1 MKTFRP
7 KIYVY
12 AVLAVVVAIAI
23 LLYCFFFTEFSKQS
37 NTEYIYIDADDTTD
51 SVVVKLEK
59 VGKSHAVNAFSN
71 MARHFG
77 YDGDKIRTGRYAVEP
92 GESTFSLFRKMKNGM
107 QSPVK
112 LTMPESRTTDR
123 LAAVLAHKL
132 MLDSAEVAEQLANQE
147 FCNKYGC
154 DTSTVMALFIP
165 DTYEVY
171 WNISLDKLMKKMEKA
186 NNNFWNEERTTKA
199 NAMGLTKDE
208 VATLASIV
216 DEETANNSEKPMIA
230 GMYLNRLKKG
240 MPLQADPTIKF
251 ALKDFALRRIYHKL
265 LTVDSPYNTYKNQGL
280 PPGPIK
286 IASVAGIDAV
296 LNYVHHDYLYMC
308 AKEDFSGTHNF
319 AVTYAEHLQN
329 AAKYTKALNNRG
341 IK

>member
-1 MKTFRP
+1 MKKNLIKKCAVAAAACAVIAAGVGYYYFFSSMSKDGETH
-7 KIYVY
+7 YVY
-12 AVLAVVVAIAI
+12 V
-23 LLYCFFFTEFSKQS
+23 
-37 NTEYIYIDADDTTD
+37 DDDDNID
-51 SVVVKLEK
+51 SVYTKLSD
-59 VGKSHAVNAFSN
+59 VSASHSLAAFKRLTNATSY
-71 MARHFG
+71 ASHV
-77 YDGDKIRTGRYAVEP
+77 RTGRYAIEP
-92 GESTFSLFRKMKNGM
+92 STGALQTFRHMRNG
-107 QSPVK
+107 QQTPVN
-112 LTMPESRTTDR
+112 LTVPSVRT
-123 LAAVLAHKL
+123 
-132 MLDSAEVAEQLANQE
+132 
-147 FCNKYGC
+147 
-154 DTSTVMALFIP
+154 
-165 DTYEVY
+165 
-171 WNISLDKLMKKMEKA
+171 LDKLAAELSKRLMVDSADIAKALTSEATCEKYGYDTATIACMFIPNTYDIYWNTSVEHLLDRMQKESKRFWEGDRTVKAQQMKLTP
-186 NNNFWNEERTTKA
+186 NE
-199 NAMGLTKDE
+199 
-208 VATLASIV
+208 VITLASIV

-230 GMYLNRLKKG
+230 GMYFNRLKKG

>member
-7 KIYVY
+7 KVYVY
-12 AVLAVVVAIAI
+12 AALAIVVVIAV
-23 LLYCFFFTEFSKQS
+23 LLYCFFFTDFSKKS
-37 NTEYIYIDADDTTD
+37 TTEYIYIDADDTAD
-51 SVVVKLEK
+51 SVVVKLGR
-59 VGKSHAVNAFSN
+59 VGKPHAVNAFSN
-71 MARHFG
+71 LARHTG
-77 YDGDKIRTGRYAVEP
+77 YEGDKIRTGRYAVEP
-92 GESTFSLFRKMKNGM
+92 GESTFSLFRKIKNGM

-112 LTMPESRTTDR
+112 LTMPESRTTER
-123 LAAVLAHKL
+123 LAGVLAHKL
-132 MLDSAEVAEQLANQE
+132 MLDSAEVAGKLADQD
-147 FCNKYGC
+147 FCSTYGC

-186 NNNFWNEERTTKA
+186 NSNFWNQERTSKA
-199 NAMGLTKDE
+199 KVMGLTKVE

-230 GMYLNRLKKG
+230 GMYYNRLKKG

-251 ALKDFALRRIYHKL
+251 ALKDFGLRRIYHKL

-296 LNYVHHDYLYMC
+296 LNYVNHDYLYMC

-319 AVTYAEHLQN
+319 AVTYDEHLKN

>member
-1 MKTFRP
+1 
-7 KIYVY
+7 
-12 AVLAVVVAIAI
+12 
-23 LLYCFFFTEFSKQS
+23 
-37 NTEYIYIDADDTTD
+37 
-51 SVVVKLEK
+51 
-59 VGKSHAVNAFSN
+59 
-71 MARHFG
+71 
-77 YDGDKIRTGRYAVEP
+77 
-92 GESTFSLFRKMKNGM
+92 
-107 QSPVK
+107 
-112 LTMPESRTTDR
+112 MPESRTTDR

-132 MLDSAEVAEQLANQE
+132 MLDSAEVAEQLADQE

-154 DTSTVMALFIP
+154 DTSTAMALFIP

-230 GMYLNRLKKG
+230 GMYFNRLKKG

-265 LTVDSPYNTYKNQGL
+265 LTVDSPYNTYKNAGL
-280 PPGPIK
+280 PPGAISNPGI
-286 IASVAGIDAV
+286 VALSAATNPPKT
-296 LNYVHHDYLYMC
+296 NYYFFQVADPQTGRHVFTKSFEEHI
-308 AKEDFSGTHNF
+308 ENHNL
-319 AVTYAEHLQN
+319 VSKK
-329 AAKYTKALNNRG
+329 AAK
-341 IK
+341 